1 MKNYY
6 GEQIRS
12 IRRMRGMTQVDLA
25 KKSNIAVN
33 SLRRYES
40 GERIPTVEVIRKIAE
55 ALDVIVD
62 TLIAEESIFY
72 KGDSIQSRYAFDNFL
87 KNLGYIIEL
96 DNENDF
102 WLIKNIRDGNLY
114 EMNIDSDAL
123 EEIRNNVVSYTKF
136 QMSELLNELRKIP
149 KEQALERIKN
159 LAKIPDC
166 QKDKTPPEGE

>member
-12 IRRMRGMTQVDLA
+12 IRRMRGMTQADLA

-72 KGDSIQSRYAFDNFL
+72 KGDSIQSHYAFNDFL

-102 WLIKNIRDGNLY
+102 WLIKDIRDGNVY
-114 EMNIDSDAL
+114 EMDIDSDAL

-136 QMSELLNELRKIP
+136 QMSELLNKLSKIP
-149 KEQALERIKN
+149 KEQASERIKN
-159 LAKIPDC
+159 LAKIPDH